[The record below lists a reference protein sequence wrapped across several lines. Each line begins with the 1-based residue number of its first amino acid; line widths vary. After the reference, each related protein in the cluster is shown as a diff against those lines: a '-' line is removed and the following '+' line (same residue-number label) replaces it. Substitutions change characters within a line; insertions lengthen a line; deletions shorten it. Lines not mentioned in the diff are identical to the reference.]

1 MKILDYNKLIRD
13 KIPEIIEEGGKT
25 PIVAKVEGQKL
36 LDLLNAKLMEELE
49 EYNESGEVEELADL
63 VEVVQAILDY
73 KGVSIDEFEYIREK
87 KNHKRGAF
95 KKGLFLI
102 KVIEQE

>member
-36 LDLLNAKLMEELE
+36 LDL
-49 EYNESGEVEELADL
+49 
-63 VEVVQAILDY
+63 
-73 KGVSIDEFEYIREK
+73 
-87 KNHKRGAF
+87 
-95 KKGLFLI
+95 
-102 KVIEQE
+102 